1 MRHKISNWGIILLFS
16 LILWSGFTV
25 PANAS
30 SERLSADRRHILERL
45 SFGITSQQLEQ
56 VNRGGI
62 ESYIESQL
70 NPQLVSESQVL
81 SDYLAQ
87 LKSIPQDPIESQKK
101 VRRWRKE
108 LKEQTP
114 ELTNEQVRQRR
125 KEIRQFENRIRDE
138 TISAQLARAMYSNRQ
153 LQEVMVDFWFNHFNI
168 FANKGASKLWLG
180 DYEDRIRTHAL
191 GNFRELLGMT
201 AKHPAMLIYLDNRIN
216 TASDSLAG
224 KRTKQGLNENYAREL
239 MELHTLGV
247 DGGYTQD
254 DVIALARIFTG
265 WGIDILGKHGDSGFF
280 FYKNRHDRQEKTF
293 LGHQIASNGIEEGE
307 QALNILAS
315 HPATAHFISYKLA
328 QYFVADLPPTSLVDK
343 LSQEFIASEGNIK
356 RVMDTLIHSEEF
368 NDPQY
373 YKQKFKTPYQYL
385 VSLVRM
391 AEIEQ
396 PNFKRIK
403 GMLTQLS
410 MPLYLCAAPTGYKNT
425 QDAWLN
431 PQAMLQRTSMA
442 TAIANRAL
450 NRDYSIKQQRLN
462 RNFGELSSNTKQVVA
477 KTPSKLR
484 SALVLGSPEAMY
496 R

>member
-1 MRHKISNWGIILLFS
+1 MKHKISSWGIILLFS

-25 PANAS
+25 QANAS
-30 SERLSADRRHILERL
+30 NQPLQANRRHILERL
-45 SFGITSQQLEQ
+45 SFGITSQQLEE
-56 VNRGGI
+56 VNRVGI

-81 SDYLAQ
+81 SNYLAE
-87 LKSIPQDPIESQKK
+87 LESIQQDPIKTQKK

-114 ELTNEQVRQRR
+114 ELTNEQVRKRR
-125 KEIRQFENRIRDE
+125 KKIRQFHNRIRDE

-153 LQEVMVDFWFNHFNI
+153 LQEVMVDFWFNHFNV
-168 FANKGASKLWLG
+168 FTDKGSSKLWLS

-201 AKHPAMLIYLDNRIN
+201 AKHPAMLIYLDNKMN
-216 TASDSLAG
+216 TAPESPAG
-224 KRTKQGLNENYAREL
+224 KKRQWGLNENYAREL

-247 DGGYTQD
+247 DGGYAQD

-265 WGIDILGKHGDSGFF
+265 WGTDILGKYSDSGFF
-280 FYKNRHDRQEKTF
+280 FYRLRHDRQEKTF
-293 LGHQIASNGIEEGE
+293 LGHQIAPNGVKEGE
-307 QALNILAS
+307 QALDILAS

-356 RVMDTLIHSEEF
+356 QVMNVLIHSEEF

-373 YKQKFKTPYQYL
+373 YKQKFKTPYQYV

-391 AEIEQ
+391 AEIQQ
-396 PNFKRIK
+396 PNLKRIK

-410 MPLYLCAAPTGYKNT
+410 MPLYQCAAPTGYKNT

-442 TAIANRAL
+442 TAIANRTL
-450 NRDYSIKQQRLN
+450 NRDYSIEQKRLKQ
-462 RNFGELSSNTKQVVA
+462 NFGELSSSTKRAIA